1 LTKEEFKICF
11 DQFFDPLRN
20 YLYFRS
26 GNKEI
31 AQDICQETFMKIWEK
46 QPEFDL
52 NRIKGLLYK
61 IAGNSFID
69 HVRKNNVS
77 NKHLS
82 QVELHINHNTPED
95 ELHFQELKQKYEVA
109 LSQLTEN
116 QRITFLMNRMEG
128 LTYREIAIRLDISQ
142 KAVEKRMSLALAS
155 LKEELR

>member
-1 LTKEEFKICF
+1 L
-11 DQFFDPLRN
+11 N
-20 YLYFRS
+20 Y
-26 GNKEI
+26 
-31 AQDICQETFMKIWEK
+31 
-46 QPEFDL
+46 
-52 NRIKGLLYK
+52 
-61 IAGNSFID
+61 
-69 HVRKNNVS
+69 
-77 NKHLS
+77 
-82 QVELHINHNTPED
+82 INHNTPED